1 MPADGARSAAPSFL
15 YVPGL
20 PAAGGRVTLPA
31 DEARYLARVVRA
43 RPGDMVTAT
52 DGEGALAT
60 LRLGD
65 ARDCSEAVVEAATRE
80 PRSREAVLLAGAPE
94 GERGDW
100 LIEKLAELGI
110 AALQPVE
117 TERGGWQALERRA
130 QRWERIAIAA
140 LRQSRRAHRLAILPP
155 MGLAAA
161 LAELR
166 AGARFLADAQGRWA
180 PAAPAGIGTTA
191 LAVGPAA
198 GFTAS
203 ELNQLADAGFQSVRL
218 ADARLRTET
227 ACLALAAW
235 WAAAGGSP
243 GPVS

>member
-20 PAAGGRVTLPA
+20 PAPGGRVTLPPE
-31 DEARYLARVVRA
+31 EARYLARVVRA
-43 RPGDMVTAT
+43 RPGDTVTAT
-52 DGEGALAT
+52 DGNGALAT

-65 ARDCSEAVVEAATRE
+65 ARDCSDAVVQGVTHEV
-80 PRSREAVLLAGAPE
+80 RSREAVLLAGAPE

-100 LIEKLAELGI
+100 LIEKLAELGV

-117 TERGGWQALERRA
+117 AERGGWEALGRRA
-130 QRWERIAIAA
+130 ARWERIAIAA

-155 MGLAAA
+155 QDLAAA
-161 LAELR
+161 LAEVR
-166 AGARFLADAQGRWA
+166 AGARFLADAQGPWA
-180 PAAPAGIGTTA
+180 PAVAAGAGETA

-203 ELNQLADAGFQSVRL
+203 ERKQLADAGFRPVRL

-235 WAAAGGSP
+235 WAAAGGSS
-243 GPVS
+243 GAAS